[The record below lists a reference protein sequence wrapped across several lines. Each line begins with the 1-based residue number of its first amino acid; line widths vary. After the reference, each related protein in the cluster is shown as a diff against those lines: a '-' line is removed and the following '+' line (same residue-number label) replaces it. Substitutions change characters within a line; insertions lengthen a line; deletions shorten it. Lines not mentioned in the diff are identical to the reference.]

1 MKKITSIVSAVALA
15 VSVTCAVPLYAG
27 ADEDTVVYGTM
38 NIPYADFYR
47 AELSG
52 APIAYKVDA
61 VSSATTAKWSKN
73 GEGELFEGT
82 YNQPN
87 EDGTGTILGV
97 TYPVAISQK
106 DLTAL
111 GSDNYGFTPLDTAPA
126 AYKNVTVENGNAVF
140 SAVQDDTPVTASGSS
155 IKLGTSTPWGDYIID
170 INDAPELGAIYGA
183 LIRTADGNAYAMVHE
198 LNIWR
203 GELAWSSGIKTSE
216 PHGNTLPYENFVG
229 LMGSLINEV
238 VFITK
243 DGYTTIPA
251 DTYVPVK
258 FTGEIN
264 VGKGSSGTGSVEL
277 STSGFPDDYNKTYAV
292 GDNFTVTDTAV
303 SYNNALPGT
312 YTLTI
317 SDDSGKYADVSADF
331 VLSTDDMP
339 AEFSNGSLV
348 KAKGADEAGF
358 ANFMKNISA
367 VSVNG
372 NEYKSSGKGS
382 VKIIGEDGNI
392 DISASAK
399 GEKVFPENGTYH
411 VSVTSA
417 GYNNSL
423 EFDLEVGASSPA
435 DQPAQTITTTANGS
449 SNSTTTSTKSSGS
462 SAKTTAKTTCASA
475 ASSAPKTG
483 VAGAAVPFAVMASA
497 AVIAAAS
504 KKKRR

>member
-1 MKKITSIVSAVALA
+1 MKKITSIVSATALA
-15 VSVTCAVPLYAG
+15 VSVMGAVPLYAG
-27 ADEDTVVYGTM
+27 ADKETVIYGTM

-52 APIAYKVDA
+52 APNAYEVDA

-87 EDGTGTILGV
+87 DDGTGTILGV
-97 TYPVAISQK
+97 TYPVAISQE
-106 DLTAL
+106 DLAAL
-111 GSDNYGFTPLDTAPA
+111 GSDNYGFTPIDTVPA

-170 INDAPELGAIYGA
+170 VNDAPELGAIYGA
-183 LIRTADGNAYAMVHE
+183 LIKTADGNAYAMVHE

-229 LMGSLINEV
+229 LMGSSINEV

-258 FTGEIN
+258 FDGEIN
-264 VGKGSSGTGSVEL
+264 VRKGSAGTGNVEL
-277 STSGFPDDYNKTYAV
+277 STTGFPDDYNKTYTV
-292 GDNFTVTDTAV
+292 GDNFTVTDSAV
-303 SYNNALPGT
+303 SYKNTLPGT

-317 SDDSGKYADVSADF
+317 SDGSGKYADVSTDF
-331 VLSTDDMP
+331 VLTTDEMP

-348 KAKGADEAGF
+348 KANGADEAEF
-358 ANFMKNISA
+358 ANFVKNISA

-372 NEYKSSGKGS
+372 TEYKSSGKGS

-392 DISASAK
+392 DLSVSSK
-399 GEKVFPENGTYH
+399 NEKVFPENGTYH

-417 GYNNSL
+417 GYNNIL
-423 EFDLEVGASSPA
+423 EFDLEVGESAPA
-435 DQPAQTITTTANGS
+435 DQPAQPVTTTVKGS
-449 SNSTTTSTKSSGS
+449 SNSTTTSTKSSGG
-462 SAKTTAKTTCASA
+462 SAKTTSASA

-483 VAGAAVPFAVMASA
+483 VAGAAVPFAVMTSA

-504 KKKRR
+504 KKKRK